1 MISISLRKLC
11 GESSRPEPSITL
23 SVWSLGR
30 RLQKE
35 GEVNNRHGQ
44 CGYPPLKCARVF
56 IFSSHEHSS
65 LGDWGDCH
73 GTWHVVLRLT
83 LLTLKAEYDGQRI
96 GDEERSDIQAF
107 H

>member
-1 MISISLRKLC
+1 M
-11 GESSRPEPSITL
+11 
-23 SVWSLGR
+23 

-56 IFSSHEHSS
+56 IFSSHEQSS
-65 LGDWGDCH
+65 PGDWGDYH

-83 LLTLKAEYDGQRI
+83 LLTLQAEYDGQKKI
-96 GDEERSDIQAF
+96 GDEENEVIFKHLTRAVHCHYAKAGGDPCVF
-107 H
+107 F